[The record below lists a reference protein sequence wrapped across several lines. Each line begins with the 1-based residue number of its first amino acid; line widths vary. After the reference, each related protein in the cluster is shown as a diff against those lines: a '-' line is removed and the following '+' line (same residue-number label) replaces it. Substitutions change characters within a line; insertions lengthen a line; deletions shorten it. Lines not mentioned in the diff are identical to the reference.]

1 MTSRNERTQGGNALQ
16 EPFGNMSTEV
26 AGEETP
32 CFRSSCSL
40 TPASVPLV
48 AEPQGKPEEVHRGQT
63 RQVRPGTEWKRAEN
77 GSAGGVNK

>member
-1 MTSRNERTQGGNALQ
+1 MLQ

-40 TPASVPLV
+40 TPASVPLA

-77 GSAGGVNK
+77 GSAGGANK